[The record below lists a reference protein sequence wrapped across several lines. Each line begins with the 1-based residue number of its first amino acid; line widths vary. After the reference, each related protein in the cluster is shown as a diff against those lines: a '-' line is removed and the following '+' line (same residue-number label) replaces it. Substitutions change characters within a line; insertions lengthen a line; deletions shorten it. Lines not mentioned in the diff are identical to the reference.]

1 MTARATPPYVREQDI
16 TQHVGSAAAQR
27 ARPYSRDGSISG
39 LTWDEDEGD
48 EDAAGTLSGTVH
60 GTSTVPYRT
69 RITLRSA
76 DPVGAGPGPA
86 GVRRFLPVRSL
97 CSCPVRD
104 RCKHA
109 AALMYRSTMD
119 AMRSTLSGAGPAQDT
134 RTPAGQ
140 LPPARPAEAE
150 WRRTLAPLLGSQT
163 RPDAVSLAIG
173 VELLPVRRW
182 HGYSHLA
189 AEHAAPADLGSGV
202 DRKSTRLNSS
212 HVAISYAVFC
222 LKKKRK

>member
-76 DPVGAGPGPA
+76 DPVGAGPGPRSEEE
-86 GVRRFLPVRSL
+86 RRVGRE
-97 CSCPVRD
+97 
-104 RCKHA
+104 
-109 AALMYRSTMD
+109 
-119 AMRSTLSGAGPAQDT
+119 GG
-134 RTPAGQ
+134 G
-140 LPPARPAEAE
+140 
-150 WRRTLAPLLGSQT
+150 
-163 RPDAVSLAIG
+163 
-173 VELLPVRRW
+173 RRW
-182 HGYSHLA
+182 RAQQQS
-189 AEHAAPADLGSGV
+189 
-202 DRKSTRLNSS
+202 
-212 HVAISYAVFC
+212 
-222 LKKKRK
+222 

>member
-48 EDAAGTLSGTVH
+48 EEAAGTLSGTVH

-134 RTPAGQ
+134 RTPAG
-140 LPPARPAEAE
+140 
-150 WRRTLAPLLGSQT
+150 
-163 RPDAVSLAIG
+163 
-173 VELLPVRRW
+173 
-182 HGYSHLA
+182 
-189 AEHAAPADLGSGV
+189 

-212 HVAISYAVFC
+212 HVAISY
-222 LKKKRK
+222 

>member
-76 DPVGAGPGPA
+76 DPVGAGPEIGRA
-86 GVRRFLPVRSL
+86 SCRERGWMGGGAVAWKRGKRR
-97 CSCPVRD
+97 
-104 RCKHA
+104 
-109 AALMYRSTMD
+109 
-119 AMRSTLSGAGPAQDT
+119 G
-134 RTPAGQ
+134 
-140 LPPARPAEAE
+140 
-150 WRRTLAPLLGSQT
+150 
-163 RPDAVSLAIG
+163 
-173 VELLPVRRW
+173 
-182 HGYSHLA
+182 
-189 AEHAAPADLGSGV
+189 GV
-202 DRKSTRLNSS
+202 DER
-212 HVAISYAVFC
+212 
-222 LKKKRK
+222 